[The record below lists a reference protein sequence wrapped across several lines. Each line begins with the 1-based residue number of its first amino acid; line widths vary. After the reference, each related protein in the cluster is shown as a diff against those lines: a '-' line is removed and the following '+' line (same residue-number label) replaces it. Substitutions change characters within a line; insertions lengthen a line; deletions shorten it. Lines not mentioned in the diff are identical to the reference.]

1 MNQDGILTKEERD
14 VGMLIMKYVIIRNQA
29 RLGSYGIDEEEA
41 VSMGL
46 VGLAIAIAKYDEA
59 TCPVDWFKFAY
70 RKIWESIF
78 RTPSTIS
85 HRRFVIDSGIKRIR
99 DLYYRKTGRKLT
111 DEHLANLLDASERFP
126 KILKDH
132 FRKTSSLPYAIT
144 EAGEARGI
152 PLADARALP
161 EPENTLNDKDF
172 VETVHDIV
180 NNTDILDE
188 IERGI
193 INLYY
198 GFDEPRLNFRG
209 IARRLHRSEDIT
221 REFFNEAIEKL
232 KCSSRL
238 KGLHSELVEA

>member
-1 MNQDGILTKEERD
+1 MNHQLTEEEVQ
-14 VGMLIMKYVIIRNQA
+14 VGMVIMKYVITRNRG
-29 RLGSYGIDEEEA
+29 RLGSYGIDDEEA
-41 VSMGL
+41 TSMGL
-46 VGLAIAIAKYDEA
+46 VGLAKAIKEYDEA
-59 TCPVDWFKFAY
+59 TCQTTWFKFAY
-70 RKIWESIF
+70 QIIWESIF

-85 HRRFVIDSGIKRIR
+85 HRRFIIDTGISRIR
-99 DLYYRKTGRKLT
+99 DLYYKKTGWKLT
-111 DEHLANLLDASERFP
+111 DGHLASLLDANKKFP

-144 EAGEARGI
+144 EDGEARGI
-152 PLADARALP
+152 SLADDRVSP

-232 KCSSRL
+232 KCDSRL